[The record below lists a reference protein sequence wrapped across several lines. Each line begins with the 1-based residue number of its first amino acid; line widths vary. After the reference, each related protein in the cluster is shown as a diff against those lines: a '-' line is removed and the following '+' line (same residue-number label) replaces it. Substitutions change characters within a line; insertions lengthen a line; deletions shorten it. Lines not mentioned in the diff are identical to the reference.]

1 MKISSIFS
9 VTFAFILFLLS
20 LGAVS
25 CRSGRNA
32 VPDASQSDI
41 QPGAFT
47 VREAESALSAR
58 IAGYGMWRN
67 VKLPVTV
74 RLTEPRSL
82 SISGTA
88 VMERDKSLSI
98 SLRFLGMEIGS
109 VCVKDD
115 SITVIDRFNKA
126 YFKADVVSLLDGF
139 HATTGNLQDLL
150 TGHVFVPG
158 KNKVKA
164 SDFGIAITEEP
175 SLWTASGEVS
185 DFDVKYSFAF
195 REPAVL
201 KALAVSVAGAS
212 PVSIAY
218 GDVFS
223 SSAGD
228 FASTV
233 SVEAPAGK
241 TPVKATVEWNFR
253 KAQWNVKEG
262 LADKSVV
269 PSGYSRIS
277 PEAVMKMLKNL

>member
-1 MKISSIFS
+1 
-9 VTFAFILFLLS
+9 
-20 LGAVS
+20 
-25 CRSGRNA
+25 
-32 VPDASQSDI
+32 
-41 QPGAFT
+41 
-47 VREAESALSAR
+47 
-58 IAGYGMWRN
+58 MWRN

-109 VCVKDD
+109 LCVKDD

-139 HATTGNLQDLL
+139 PATTGNLQDLL
-150 TGHVFVPG
+150 LGHIFVPG
-158 KNKVKA
+158 RNKVKA

-175 SLWTASGEVS
+175 SLWTASGGVR

-277 PEAVMKMLKNL
+277 PDAVMKMLKNL

>member
-9 VTFAFILFLLS
+9 ITFAFILFLLS

-32 VPDASQSDI
+32 VPDSSQSDI
-41 QPGAFT
+41 LKGGFS
-47 VREAESALSAR
+47 VRDAESALSAR

-98 SLRFLGMEIGS
+98 SLRFLGLEIGS
-109 VCVKDD
+109 LCVKDD

-139 HATTGNLQDLL
+139 PATTGNLQDLL

-164 SDFGIAITEEP
+164 SDFGIAITDDP
-175 SLWTASGEVS
+175 SLWTASGEVR

-223 SSAGD
+223 SSGGD